1 MDAAHDLTARRT
13 QRHDVALRVRLSL
26 MPESSSQVRL
36 TQASGVRDGWIEADL
51 VDLASGG
58 AGLLSPVYIPRLAL
72 VTIRISGEHAQGQE
86 IDLNARVQR
95 VIMTDRRP
103 MYLIGTSFDVTPADQ
118 RERLHTL
125 LDRFHSENAA

>member
-1 MDAAHDLTARRT
+1 MDATHDLTARRT

-26 MPESSSQVRL
+26 MPESSAQVRL
-36 TQASGVRDGWIEADL
+36 TQASGVREGWIDADL

-58 AGLLSPVYIPRLAL
+58 AGLLSPVYLPRHAL
-72 VTIRISGEHAQGQE
+72 MTIRIAAEHALGKE
-86 IDLNARVQR
+86 MDLNARVQR

-103 MYLIGTSFDVTPADQ
+103 MYLIGTSFDALPADQ
-118 RERLHTL
+118 RERLHAL